1 MTEKD
6 TSEITAGNQDKI
18 WLLSNLRYIPKKNL
32 IPVPY
37 KNAGKE
43 RTCSRTGGAFSAPG
57 FSGVQD
63 KNRWDCAAFILPK
76 VCVANFRINC
86 CSRWKLALRVHFIT
100 EQLKKSNRKSLGS
113 FASDFSHWLFYG
125 RKKNELVSSKIAGSA
140 VEKCFAF
147 EQLYLLPRDERKFG
161 LMQGLSWNAFKH
173 SDWTAGTFFQ
183 KAYGL
188 MSM

>member
-1 MTEKD
+1 MSGRFASGLPHWLFKRGTQMTEKD

-18 WLLSNLRYIPKKNL
+18 WPLSNLRYIPKKNL
-32 IPVPY
+32 IPIPY
-37 KNAGKE
+37 KNAGKA
-43 RTCSRTGGAFSAPG
+43 RTCPRTGGAFSAPG

-63 KNRWDCAAFILPK
+63 KKRWDCAAFILPK

-125 RKKNELVSSKIAGSA
+125 RKKKWTGIFKNRWKRSGKMLRFRTTLSFAAWWAKIWTYARTFL
-140 VEKCFAF
+140 KCF
-147 EQLYLLPRDERKFG
+147 
-161 LMQGLSWNAFKH
+161 
-173 SDWTAGTFFQ
+173 
-183 KAYGL
+183 
-188 MSM
+188 